1 MNKEFDT
8 VLRAPSACSWVLAIL
23 LLPSVV
29 MAQTAAP
36 SGAIIA
42 STTESTQTTPQAS
55 SNPPPNG
62 TANTEEAEELVY
74 APLQV
79 GDTTQSLLAWQ
90 RSGDIASK
98 TSRPIA
104 GPVARRSYERYL
116 KSFEFPVPER
126 LSSTVKTTTGSG
138 AK

>member
-1 MNKEFDT
+1 MNKEFDA
-8 VLRAPSACSWVLAIL
+8 VLRAPSACGWVLAIL

-62 TANTEEAEELVY
+62 AANTEEAEERVY

-79 GDTTQSLLAWQ
+79 GDATQSLLAWQ

-104 GPVARRSYERYL
+104 GPIAQRSYERYL